1 MDMTMSRRLPPL
13 NALRAFEAAARHLSF
28 AKAAHELNVTPAA
41 ISHQI
46 KGLEDYLGVKLF
58 RRAKRAIWLTEAG
71 QACLPDLREG
81 FDRLAAGMDRLRNLD
96 DSGVVTVSTPPSF
109 AAKWLVPRLDRFRA
123 ARPDIDVR
131 VDAAMQLVDFV
142 RDEVDIGV
150 RYGSGH
156 YPGLESEL
164 LMCEEVFPVCSPD
177 LLTGPN
183 PLATPADLL
192 THTLLHEDQG
202 HYDETFPDWRMW
214 LLAAGAHDVDP
225 TRGPR
230 FSSSELVTQAAVD
243 GHGVALGR
251 SVVVAGDLAAG
262 RLVKPFELTY
272 PVSFGYYVVLPAIAL
287 ERAKVAAFRDWIKA
301 EAARYRRED
310 SEREDS
316 ERAVSG
322 AAETGSARRSS
333 QGGP

>member
-1 MDMTMSRRLPPL
+1 MGPVSRRLPPL

-28 AKAAHELNVTPAA
+28 AKAAEELSVTPAA

-81 FDRLAAGMDRLRNLD
+81 FDRLAAGIDRLRDLD
-96 DSGVVTVSTPPSF
+96 ESGVVTVSAPPSF
-109 AAKWLVPRLDRFRA
+109 AGKWLVPRLDRFRA
-123 ARPDIDVR
+123 AHPDIDVR
-131 VDAAMQLVDFV
+131 VDASVQLVDFV
-142 RDEVDIGV
+142 RDDVDIGV
-150 RYGSGH
+150 RYGAGN

-164 LMCEEVFPVCSPD
+164 LMCEEVFPVCSPA
-177 LLTGPN
+177 LLGGAT
-183 PLATPADLL
+183 PLSSPADLRAQ
-192 THTLLHEDQG
+192 TLLHEDQG
-202 HYDETFPDWRMW
+202 QYDDTFPDWRMW

-230 FSSSELVTQAAVD
+230 FSSSELVTQAAID
-243 GHGVALGR
+243 GQGIALGR

-262 RLVKPFELTY
+262 RLVQPFALTY
-272 PVSFGYYVVLPAIAL
+272 PVSFGYHVALPAIAL
-287 ERAKVAAFRDWIKA
+287 ERAKVAAFRDWIMA

-310 SEREDS
+310 SERTAPGVAEADS
-316 ERAVSG
+316 SRSSSQSG
-322 AAETGSARRSS
+322 A
-333 QGGP
+333 